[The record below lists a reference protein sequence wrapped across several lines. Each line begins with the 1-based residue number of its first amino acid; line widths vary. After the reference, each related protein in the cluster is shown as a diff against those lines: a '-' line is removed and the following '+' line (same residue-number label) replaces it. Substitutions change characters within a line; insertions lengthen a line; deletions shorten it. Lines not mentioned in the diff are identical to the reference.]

1 MKKRL
6 LSLLLVFVMVLGM
19 IPTSVFA
26 VEGIPFTVTLGDEE
40 VTEITEG
47 VVSWTDWSGTPSDVT
62 CYTVTVPQGAT
73 EATLDFDEDMQ
84 WMYYAADGT
93 FLGKGESSDTPST
106 THTVAIQDDYGV
118 SNGMSV
124 PGADG
129 ELDGISVQIPDS
141 WSTSYYIQFV
151 YGTAACLTVKSD
163 ALTEATAK
171 SGGLYQLKMSDV
183 FAEADGHEVSYSYTF
198 NSTADPMFTKLQD
211 GVLYLTPTT
220 QSPEGQ
226 PYDLVLTAECE
237 GGKVTH
243 TVKLTV
249 DPPNE
254 GIEQQYGYDETD
266 KSSVTVYVTVSSDGM
281 PLETDDGVLANL
293 EITVPYFE
301 LDLYGLTQYNRYGTD
316 GGRGPYVNNTVV
328 RRPTGLH
335 LYIYLLE
342 RYYMGLPE
350 EQCCI
355 GTSGVLE
362 HAKKQDIYYMG
373 GDLAYN
379 SGNNKALVYSGG
391 ATSIFMNQFW
401 GHDCNLMY
409 YRNHCYPY
417 MSPGWGST
425 SDYILLSDGDAI
437 DVAMFT
443 NWAFYHTG
451 YFASFDQ
458 DVYEVAEGGSS
469 ITVKTQQW
477 GTTAAAENF
486 VPVNGNEGLKVKL
499 YNSDWEEIAELD
511 YDSAKSNTITVDV
524 PEADGIYY
532 LMAMD
537 PNATDKNAAKV
548 APAVARIVVGDQNAG
563 GADIGSYYEDC
574 DFLNIK
580 DDKKRYLVDITA
592 DTVATDYYGEI
603 PTYQV
608 VIEEG
613 TETVYVTFA
622 SGNSFAEDIATYSVA
637 DRTTDY
643 GWDSVSVTTNDDGT
657 VTVAIPVA
665 NYTETGTG
673 IILEDDQYTWKYG
686 FDFVTGTITKVQVGT
701 SVSRILLN
709 SYSEHLWIG
718 DTVTLVPTVLPAEAT
733 DWTIQWTSSDE
744 NIATVDQNGKI
755 TAVGDGTAIITAAI
769 GDVKVQCTVT
779 AEKYN
784 TAPSV
789 ASGTPSWNKLM
800 AGQQTNLDVS
810 GWFADKEQTNLTFTA
825 EIKKATAANFSQSYD
840 YSTVAGPQVSVNGHN
855 ISVTVPDSGIYM
867 LYVTASDGKLTTTH
881 QCQLTVVTNSSGVIK
896 LNDGV
901 TASVYNVV
909 VVGHTQDGNTHT
921 LVLSKNTLR
930 RQGANTIIKLG
941 VTTEEGYSYSGG
953 NTFGI
958 GGQLSVTVKDSSGKS
973 EQHIFKCIIECS
985 GEHTDADDNQIC
997 DKCTL
1002 KIEKPGK
1009 FAFLAVNENGYII
1022 EPCYV
1027 NYKGGETIKQALQ
1040 NSGFDFAGIE
1050 QGYIGAVQGVSGSY
1064 MLHFD
1069 EDGYDLNTKAE
1080 NVTALWITTN
1090 TRQSYSDALRDLVTQ
1105 LARYNASTNGVK
1117 TYPAATT
1124 AYIKA
1129 RQEFYD
1135 TSNAEKLANNLKAA
1149 IDAFETFMDGET
1161 VTVPMQIMQ
1170 GGAVVNTGKAVFT
1183 SEFGTQVTTEDLTQ
1197 VKLVPG
1203 KYTFDISDGGYQ
1215 HVRGSID
1222 VTAETSLQATLPTGK
1237 WMQDVQISLTSS
1249 AHWWKEVPTANET
1262 NAGATYYVPDYA
1274 NSSIFCYIKRGGG
1287 VTDGGTHQVFLQG
1300 YESTRTWESYETT
1313 LPNILVADSLDGNT
1327 VTLECR
1333 LVQNP
1338 DGYEQYQTY
1347 TIEIVRSP
1355 SLWSLKAAGDG
1366 TAMKIEFEEDVL
1378 NYAVTTGASSVLV
1391 TPTVLDERT
1400 AVTVGGKAAVSGQG
1414 TAVKLADCETAE
1426 DGTYIIP
1433 VVLTAPSGATTT
1445 YTLQVTKVDT
1455 ISVNLLV
1462 PDSAVSVKLYNAAG
1476 DEVMPVGQQ
1485 GPRCV
1490 FKAIPGEEYT
1500 YISTKNT
1507 YYHATAKFVPE
1518 TDNTTINVA
1527 EPKISAGLATFLGK
1541 TGTSNTT
1548 PKLPMDKEFN
1558 PAVHEYTMWMES
1570 NSGNLCLQANAS
1582 NKNNY
1587 TVTAHYK
1594 SARNSAYSEYGSLAP
1609 KNEEVTIAN
1618 KTKESA
1624 VKLNRS
1630 LGTGGWS
1637 NVFYIRMTDKT
1648 VVDDVT
1654 FYEEY
1659 ILTVHRTMTLNTM
1672 SAADHNGNAL
1682 VVAQKDAPTKKTFD
1696 KTVLDYTAQMPAF
1709 ATNMKVTFKVQSSN
1723 LYAYD
1728 APLYTVT
1735 VANGEQTQNVTFTEA
1750 DIANAVTVDVP
1761 LSGTDA
1767 TEEVTITVSHKEIG
1781 SVAQTY
1787 TLKVDKLP
1795 PVATV
1800 FAVDPADAT
1809 IYLTDDISK
1818 ARIYPD
1824 ADGSYIL
1831 NTDGSYTYVISK
1843 TGYVAKTAQF
1853 VASEE
1858 NKTITVQLE
1867 KASASELKDIST
1879 EGDWL
1884 QFRADNNNNG
1894 VVNVKTPIKAEDAV
1908 LEWANKIG
1916 EGFDS
1921 GATGCPIIVGGYLY
1935 TYAGDAIH
1943 KVNKETGEV
1952 VKSGKMAGSSSFAIN
1967 SPTYGNGMIFVAL
1980 SNGRVQ
1986 AFDAENLTSLWVY
1999 KDALGGQPNCPIAY
2013 SDGYIYTGFWNSE
2026 TKQANFVCL
2035 TVTDEDTTNTTEAK
2049 LATWTYAHNGFYWA
2063 GAYACEDY
2071 VLVGTDD
2078 GSDGYTTGTA
2088 SILSLHPTT
2097 GVLLDEQKLTNV
2109 GDQRSSIMYDAA
2121 TDAYYFTTKGGDFY
2135 QIKVEANGTFTEDSL
2150 RRLHLDNGAYDMRTP
2165 PMSTST
2171 PVIYNGRAYIG
2182 VSGISQ
2188 FGNFSGHNMT
2198 VIDLETFSIAY
2209 TVPTM
2214 GYPQTSGL
2222 LTTAYE
2228 NADGYVYVYFIDNAS
2243 PGMIRVIRDKKGMDE
2258 VDHTYTTM
2266 TTYSVNGVEKTIET
2280 GYVLFTPYGDEEQY
2294 AICSPISDAEGNLY
2308 FKNDSARMMRLS
2320 SRMTSLEI
2328 VQQPEKKD
2336 YCVGKTFDG
2345 TGMKVIAH
2353 YANGS
2358 SKDVTR
2364 YVSFTTDPLTVD
2376 DTEITVSF
2384 APDKMF
2390 ENEDTAAGGYWQWY
2404 RDVNGQAGEM
2414 YYLPN
2419 ATVTIEL
2426 HAEHTWND
2434 GEQTKAPTCTES
2446 GETTYTCDV
2455 CGDTKVEPV
2464 DAVGHSMTKTDAKA
2478 PTCTEDGNVEY
2489 YTCSV
2494 CQKNFADA
2502 EGKTEL
2508 TTVVDTAKGHSM
2520 SKTDAKAPSC
2530 TEDGNV
2536 EYYTCSICQK
2546 NFADA
2551 EGKTEL
2557 TTVVVPA
2564 EGHSMTKMTANAPS
2578 CTGDGNVEYYHCAVC
2593 NKNFADAEGKQELD
2607 VIVNPATG
2615 HSMTK
2620 KDAQAPTCTE
2630 DGNIAHYT
2638 CAQCGKKFADIDGKN
2653 ELTSVVDPAK
2663 GHSMTKT
2670 DAKAPTCT
2678 EDGNVE
2684 YYTCSVCQKNYAD
2697 AEGKT
2702 VLTSVVDAAKGH
2714 SMTKTDAKAPT
2725 CTEDGNVEYY
2735 TCSVCQK
2742 NFADAEGKTE
2752 LTTVADPAKG
2762 HSMTKTDAKAP
2773 TCTEDGNV
2781 EYYTCSVC
2789 QKNFADAEGK
2799 TVLATVVD
2807 SAKGHKMGEYVVT
2820 KEPTTTQK
2828 GEETSK
2834 CANCDHTDVRE
2845 IPVKVAPETKVEIT
2859 EGGITTVPD
2868 SLKETGLD
2876 TPEKVNDTLVKA
2888 IIKQNGT
2895 IDEKNI
2901 AHYDVTLMYSEDGGK
2916 TWIKADESHWP
2927 ASGKIKVTLPYPSGT
2942 DKTYSFTVVHMFTSS
2957 AFGKTPGD
2965 VEMPTVTNTDKG
2977 IEFEV
2982 TGLSPISVGWTAPK
2996 ETPAD
3001 PSTPATGDTTNV
3013 VLLTCVMLLSVTML
3027 VVLLIAS
3034 KKRRA

>member
-26 VEGIPFTVTLGDEE
+26 VEGIPFTVTVGDEE
-40 VTEITEG
+40 VTEITEDVIQWPDFTMG
-47 VVSWTDWSGTPSDVT
+47 GYTDLPI
-62 CYTVTVPQGAT
+62 YTVVVPYEAT
-73 EATLDFDEDMQ
+73 EAALFFEKDMQ
-84 WMYYAADGT
+84 WTYYATDGT
-93 FLGKGESSDTPST
+93 YLGAGESSWTAST
-106 THTVAIQDDYGV
+106 EHTVAVQD
-118 SNGMSV
+118 SNG
-124 PGADG
+124 DG
-129 ELDGISVQIPDS
+129 ELDAISVQDPETY
-141 WSTSYYIQFV
+141 STAFLILFV
-151 YGTAACLTVKSD
+151 TAQNTCLTVKSD
-163 ALTEATAK
+163 APAAATAK

-198 NSTADPMFTKLQD
+198 NSTTDPMFTKLQD

-220 QSPEGQ
+220 QSPAGQ

-350 EQCCI
+350 EQCCT
-355 GTSGVLE
+355 GESGVLE
-362 HAKKQDIYYMG
+362 YAKKHDVFYMG

-486 VPVNGNEGLKVKL
+486 VPVNGSENLKVKL
-499 YNSDWEEIAELD
+499 YSSDWEEIAELD
-511 YDSAKSNTITVDV
+511 YDSANSNTITVDV
-524 PEADGIYY
+524 PEENGIYY
-532 LMAMD
+532 LMALDPYAMD
-537 PNATDKNAAKV
+537 KEAAKA
-548 APAVARIVVGDQNAG
+548 APAVARIVVGEQG
-563 GADIGSYYEDC
+563 SADLGSFYEDY
-574 DFLNIK
+574 DFLQIK
-580 DDKKRYLVDITA
+580 DDQDRYLVDITPNEF
-592 DTVATDYYGEI
+592 DNWGNTV
-603 PTYQV
+603 PTHQI

-613 TETVYVTFA
+613 TQTAYVTFEA
-622 SGNSFAEDIATYSVA
+622 GTDISTDFVTY
-637 DRTTDY
+637 T
-643 GWDSVSVTTNDDGT
+643 WDSEEIGCPWGDPLVVIENEDGT
-657 VTVAIPVA
+657 ITVEIPVGD
-665 NYTETGTG
+665 YTETGTAIVLQSSG
-673 IILEDDQYTWKYG
+673 YQFLYG
-686 FDFVTGTITKVQVGT
+686 FDFVTGTITKVQAGT
-701 SVSRILLN
+701 AVSRILLN

-718 DTVTLVPTVLPAEAT
+718 DTVTLVPTVMPAEAT

-779 AEKYN
+779 SEKYN
-784 TAPSV
+784 TAPCV

-840 YSTVAGPQVSVNGHN
+840 YSTVVGPQVSVNGHT

-881 QCQLTVVTNSSGVIK
+881 QCQLTVVTNNSGVIE

-901 TASVYNVV
+901 TISVYNVV
-909 VVGHTQDGNTHT
+909 AVGYTRDGNTHT
-921 LVLSKNTLR
+921 VVLSKNTLR
-930 RQGANTIIKLG
+930 RQGANTIVKWG
-941 VTTEEGYSYSGG
+941 VITQEGYSYSG
-953 NTFGI
+953 NTSFGI
-958 GGQLSVTVKDSSGKS
+958 GGKQTATVKDPAGNST
-973 EQHIFKCIIECS
+973 QHTFQCIIECS

-997 DKCTL
+997 DKCTM

-1009 FAFLAVNENGYII
+1009 FAFLAVNETGYLI

-1027 NYKGGETIKQALQ
+1027 SYAGGATVKEALQ
-1040 NSGFDFAGIE
+1040 ASGYDFAGIN

-1069 EDGYDLNTKAE
+1069 DDGYDLNTKAE

-1105 LARYNASTNGVK
+1105 LARYNASTNGIK

-1183 SEFGTQVTTEDLTQ
+1183 SEFATQVTTGDLTQ

-1237 WMQDVQISLTSS
+1237 WMQVVQISLTSS

-1274 NSSIFCYIKRGGG
+1274 NSSIYCYIKRGGG

-1300 YESTRTWESYETT
+1300 YESTRTWESNETT

-1355 SLWSLKAAGDG
+1355 SLWNLKAAGDG

-1391 TPTVLDERT
+1391 TPTVLDGRT

-1414 TAVKLADCETAE
+1414 TAVKLADCEIAE

-1445 YTLQVTKVDT
+1445 YTLQVTKVAT
-1455 ISVNLLV
+1455 ISVNLAV
-1462 PDSAVSVKLYNAAG
+1462 PDSGVSVKLYNAAG

-1485 GPRCV
+1485 GPRYV
-1490 FKAIPGEEYT
+1490 FNVIPGEEYT

-1518 TDNTTINVA
+1518 TNDTTINVA
-1527 EPKISAGLATFLGK
+1527 EPKISTGLVTFLGK

-1548 PKLPMDKEFN
+1548 PKLPMDKKFD
-1558 PAVHEYTMWMES
+1558 PAVHEYTMWMDS

-1594 SARNSAYSEYGSLAP
+1594 SATNSAYSEYGGLAP

-1618 KTKESA
+1618 KSKESA

-1630 LGTGGWS
+1630 MGTGGWS

-1659 ILTVHRTMTLNTM
+1659 ILTVHRTMTLNNM

-1682 VVAQKDAPTKKTFD
+1682 VVAQKDAPTKTTFD

-1735 VANGEQTQNVTFTEA
+1735 VANGEQTQNVTFTEENIA
-1750 DIANAVTVDVP
+1750 DAVTVDVP

-1767 TEEVTITVSHKEIG
+1767 TEEVTITVSHKETG

-1795 PVATV
+1795 PVATA

-1809 IYLTDDISK
+1809 IYLTDDISN
-1818 ARIYPD
+1818 ARIYPE

-1858 NKTITVQLE
+1858 NKTITAQLE
-1867 KASASELKDIST
+1867 KASASDLKDIST

-2035 TVTDEDTTNTTEAK
+2035 SVTDEDTTNTTEAK

-2088 SILSLHPTT
+2088 SLLSLHPTT
-2097 GVLLDEQKLTNV
+2097 GVLLDAQKLTNV
-2109 GDQRSSIMYDAA
+2109 GDQRSSICYDEA

-2150 RRLHLDNGAYDMRTP
+2150 RRLHLDNGAYDMQTP

-2228 NADGYVYVYFIDNAS
+2228 NTDGYVYVYFIDNAS

-2266 TTYSVNGVEKTIET
+2266 TTYSVNGVKKTIET

-2328 VQQPEKKD
+2328 VQQPEKLD
-2336 YCVGKTFDG
+2336 YIAGDTFDG
-2345 TGMKVIAH
+2345 TGLQVVAH
-2353 YANGS
+2353 YANGTQ
-2358 SKDVTR
+2358 KDVSQ
-2364 YVSFTTDPLTVD
+2364 YLSYTTEPLRTD

-2384 APDKMF
+2384 NPDKLF
-2390 ENEDTAAGGYWQWY
+2390 EDKENTPAGGYWQWY
-2404 RDVNGQAGEM
+2404 QDVDGKAGQT
-2414 YYLPN
+2414 YYLPT
-2419 ATVTIEL
+2419 ATVMVNIRTVNKVVLTENVADLTVEGEL
-2426 HAEHTWND
+2426 HLDLNGFTATNVSADTLIVWDSSATATTAGTGSLTTTAQVEKDQNVNGVRYITLEKDGVYTFHVLQLQLSAVTLRTNQAGIYYKATMICDPILKAEIAYHGIALSVKGMPDATFMKDTSVSYTQIAGAPAEFFTSGSVFNIFRND
-2434 GEQTKAPTCTES
+2434 ISAERNAARGEMKICANPYLEFSDGTILTATN
-2446 GETTYTCDV
+2446 
-2455 CGDTKVEPV
+2455 GDTWSLRDVMGYL
-2464 DAVGHSMTKTDAKA
+2464 DANFETLDSKA
-2478 PTCTEDGNVEY
+2478 QAQVQVFYATW
-2489 YTCSV
+2489 
-2494 CQKNFADA
+2494 ADA
-2502 EGKTEL
+2502 MATWEL
-2508 TTVVDTAKGHSM
+2508 
-2520 SKTDAKAPSC
+2520 
-2530 TEDGNV
+2530 EN
-2536 EYYTCSICQK
+2536 
-2546 NFADA
+2546 
-2551 EGKTEL
+2551 L
-2557 TTVVVPA
+2557 
-2564 EGHSMTKMTANAPS
+2564 ANS
-2578 CTGDGNVEYYHCAVC
+2578 
-2593 NKNFADAEGKQELD
+2593 
-2607 VIVNPATG
+2607 
-2615 HSMTK
+2615 
-2620 KDAQAPTCTE
+2620 
-2630 DGNIAHYT
+2630 
-2638 CAQCGKKFADIDGKN
+2638 
-2653 ELTSVVDPAK
+2653 
-2663 GHSMTKT
+2663 
-2670 DAKAPTCT
+2670 
-2678 EDGNVE
+2678 
-2684 YYTCSVCQKNYAD
+2684 
-2697 AEGKT
+2697 
-2702 VLTSVVDAAKGH
+2702 
-2714 SMTKTDAKAPT
+2714 
-2725 CTEDGNVEYY
+2725 
-2735 TCSVCQK
+2735 
-2742 NFADAEGKTE
+2742 
-2752 LTTVADPAKG
+2752 
-2762 HSMTKTDAKAP
+2762 
-2773 TCTEDGNV
+2773 
-2781 EYYTCSVC
+2781 
-2789 QKNFADAEGK
+2789 
-2799 TVLATVVD
+2799 
-2807 SAKGHKMGEYVVT
+2807 
-2820 KEPTTTQK
+2820 
-2828 GEETSK
+2828 
-2834 CANCDHTDVRE
+2834 
-2845 IPVKVAPETKVEIT
+2845 
-2859 EGGITTVPD
+2859 
-2868 SLKETGLD
+2868 
-2876 TPEKVNDTLVKA
+2876 
-2888 IIKQNGT
+2888 
-2895 IDEKNI
+2895 
-2901 AHYDVTLMYSEDGGK
+2901 
-2916 TWIKADESHWP
+2916 
-2927 ASGKIKVTLPYPSGT
+2927 
-2942 DKTYSFTVVHMFTSS
+2942 
-2957 AFGKTPGD
+2957 
-2965 VEMPTVTNTDKG
+2965 
-2977 IEFEV
+2977 
-2982 TGLSPISVGWTAPK
+2982 
-2996 ETPAD
+2996 
-3001 PSTPATGDTTNV
+3001 
-3013 VLLTCVMLLSVTML
+3013 
-3027 VVLLIAS
+3027 
-3034 KKRRA
+3034 

>member
-6 LSLLLVFVMVLGM
+6 LSLLLAVVMVLGM
-19 IPTSVFA
+19 LPTSVFA
-26 VEGIPFTVTLGDEE
+26 VDGVPFTATVNGE
-40 VTEITEG
+40 EITQIEES
-47 VVSWTDWSGTPSDVT
+47 VIDWPDWSGNLSDLP
-62 CYTVTVPQGAT
+62 CYTVTIPQSA
-73 EATLDFDEDMQ
+73 EAVTFEFESEMQ
-84 WMYYAADGT
+84 WTYYCIDGT
-93 FLGKGESSDTPST
+93 YIGEGPTSWESSYS
-106 THTVAIQDDYGV
+106 HEIAVQDD
-118 SNGMSV
+118 NG
-124 PGADG
+124 DG
-129 ELDGISVQIPDS
+129 EIDGISVQDPATY
-141 WSTSYYIQFV
+141 STAFYIQLV
-151 YGTAACLTVKSD
+151 YGTAACLTVKDD
-163 ALTEATAK
+163 APAAATAK
-171 SGGLYQLKMSDV
+171 SGGLYQLPMSDV
-183 FAEADGHEVSYSYTF
+183 FAEADGHEVAYSYTF
-198 NSTADPMFTKLQD
+198 NSTADPMFSKLQD

-220 QSPEGQ
+220 ESPAGQ

-254 GIEQQYGYDETD
+254 GIEQQYNYDETD

-350 EQCCI
+350 EQCCT
-355 GTSGVLE
+355 GESGVLE
-362 HAKKQDIYYMG
+362 YAKKHDVFYMG
-373 GDLAYN
+373 GELAYN
-379 SGNNKALVYSGG
+379 SGSNKALVYSGG

-458 DVYEVAEGGSS
+458 DVYEVEEGGST

-499 YNSDWEEIAELD
+499 YNSNWEEIAELA
-511 YDSAKSNTITVDV
+511 YDSANSNTITVAV
-524 PEADGIYY
+524 PETDGIYY
-532 LMAMD
+532 LMATD
-537 PNATDKNAAKV
+537 PNAMNKDTAKV
-548 APAVARIVVGDQNAG
+548 APAVARIVVGKQSSG
-563 GADIGSYYEDC
+563 GADLGSYYEGY
-574 DFLNIK
+574 DFLHIK
-580 DDKKRYLVDITA
+580 DDQDRYLVDVTPGVTSNA
-592 DTVATDYYGEI
+592 YTSEEI
-603 PTYQV
+603 PTHQV
-608 VIEEG
+608 IVEEG

-622 SGNSFAEDIATYSVA
+622 DTQNFEQYIAVYDIAAGTADYDMGMTMLDITDNGDGTITVALPVA
-637 DRTTDY
+637 DYTDSGY
-643 GWDSVSVTTNDDGT
+643 
-657 VTVAIPVA
+657 
-665 NYTETGTG
+665 G
-673 IILEDDQYTWKYG
+673 IILQDSSYAWLYG
-686 FDFVTGTITKVQVGT
+686 FDFVTGTITKVEVGT

-709 SYSEHLWIG
+709 SYKEHLWIG
-718 DTVTLVPTVLPAEAT
+718 DTVTLVPTVMPAEAT
-733 DWTIQWTSSDE
+733 GWTIQWSSSDE
-744 NIATVDQNGKI
+744 SVATADQNGKV

-779 AEKYN
+779 SEKYN

-789 ASGTPSWNKLM
+789 VSGTPSWNKLM
-800 AGQQTNLDVS
+800 AGQKTNLNVS

-825 EIKKATAANFSQSYD
+825 EIKKATAVNFTQGYD
-840 YSTVAGPQVSVNGHN
+840 YSTVVGPQVSVNGHTV
-855 ISVTVPDSGIYM
+855 SVTIPDSGIYM

-881 QCQLTVVTNSSGVIK
+881 QCQLTAVTNNSGVIK
-896 LNDGV
+896 LSDGV
-901 TASVYNVV
+901 TISIYNVV
-909 VVGHTQDGNTHT
+909 AVGHTQEDNIHT
-921 LVLSKNTLR
+921 VVLSKNTLK
-930 RQGANTIIKLG
+930 RQGVATIIKWG
-941 VTTEEGYSYSGG
+941 VTTEDGYTYSGS

-958 GGQLSVTVKDSSGKS
+958 AGKLTVTVTDPSGKS
-973 EQHIFKCIIECS
+973 EQHTFQCITECS

-1027 NYKGGETIKQALQ
+1027 NYKGGETVKQALQ
-1040 NSGFDFAGIE
+1040 NSGFDFAGID

-1069 EDGYDLNTKAE
+1069 GDGFDLNTKAE

-1090 TRQSYSDALRDLVTQ
+1090 TRQNYSDAVRDLVIQ
-1105 LARYNASTNGVK
+1105 LARYNASTNGLK

-1129 RQEFYD
+1129 KQEFYD
-1135 TSNAEKLANNLKAA
+1135 TSNATKLANNLKTA
-1149 IDAFETFMDGET
+1149 IDAFETFMEGET
-1161 VTVPMQIMQ
+1161 VTLPMQITQ

-1183 SEFGTQVTTEDLTQ
+1183 SEFGTQVATEDLTQ

-1203 KYTFDISDGGYQ
+1203 KYTFEISDGGYQ
-1215 HVRGSID
+1215 HVRGSIE
-1222 VTAETSLQATLPTGK
+1222 VNAQAYLQATLPTGR

-1249 AHWWKEVPTANET
+1249 EYWWKEVPTANET

-1274 NSSIFCYIKRGGG
+1274 NSSIYCYIKRGGT
-1287 VTDGGTHQVFLQG
+1287 VEGGSTHLVFLQG
-1300 YESTRTWESYETT
+1300 HESSRTWESYETT

-1338 DGYEQYQTY
+1338 DDYEQYQTY
-1347 TIEIVRSP
+1347 TVEIVRSP

-1366 TAMKIEFEEDVL
+1366 TNMKIEFAEDEL
-1378 NYAVTTGASSVLV
+1378 NYAVTTGASSVVV

-1400 AVTVGGKAAVSGQG
+1400 TVTVGGKAAVSGQG
-1414 TAVKLADCETAE
+1414 TAVKLADCEVAD

-1433 VVLTAPSGATTT
+1433 VVLTAPSGATTS

-1455 ISVNLLV
+1455 ISVNLVV
-1462 PDSAVSVKLYNAAG
+1462 PNQNVSVKLYNAAG

-1485 GPRCV
+1485 AARNV
-1490 FKAIPGEEYT
+1490 FMVIPGEKYT
-1500 YISTKNT
+1500 YISTKDT
-1507 YYHATAKFVPE
+1507 YYHATTAFTPE
-1518 TDNTTINVA
+1518 TANQTINVA
-1527 EPKISAGLATFLGK
+1527 DPKTSAGLATFLGK
-1541 TGTSNTT
+1541 TGTSNAT
-1548 PKLPMDKEFN
+1548 PKLPMDKEFD

-1570 NSGNLCLQANAS
+1570 NSGNLCLQANACDKKS
-1582 NKNNY
+1582 Y

-1618 KTKESA
+1618 KSKEAA

-1630 LGTGGWS
+1630 MGTGGWS

-1648 VVDDVT
+1648 VVDGVT

-1659 ILTVHRTMTLNTM
+1659 ILTVHRTMTLNDM
-1672 SAADHNGNAL
+1672 SVADHNGNAL
-1682 VVAQKDAPTKKTFD
+1682 VMAQKDAPTKTKFD

-1709 ATNMKVTFKVQSSN
+1709 ATNMKVTLKALSSN

-1735 VANGEQTQNVTFTEA
+1735 VANGEQTQNVTFTEENIA
-1750 DIANAVTVDVP
+1750 DAVTVDVP
-1761 LSGTDA
+1761 LIGTNA
-1767 TEEVTITVSHKEIG
+1767 TEEITITVSHKETG

-1787 TLKVDKLP
+1787 TIEVSKLP
-1795 PVATV
+1795 PVATT
-1800 FAVDPADAT
+1800 FAVNPADAT
-1809 IYLTDDISK
+1809 IYLTDDISD
-1818 ARIYPD
+1818 ARIYPE

-1843 TGYVAKTAQF
+1843 TGYVAQSAKFT
-1853 VASEE
+1853 ASEE
-1858 NKTITVQLE
+1858 NKTITINLT
-1867 KASASELKDIST
+1867 KAPDSAIRDIAT
-1879 EGDWL
+1879 DGDWL

-1935 TYAGDAIH
+1935 TYAGNAIH
-1943 KVNKETGEV
+1943 KINKETGEV
-1952 VKSGKMAGSSSFAIN
+1952 VKSGIMAGSSSFAIN

-2013 SDGYIYTGFWNSE
+2013 HNGYIYTGFWNSE

-2035 TVTDEDTTNTTEAK
+2035 AVTDEDTANTTEDK

-2063 GAYACEDY
+2063 GAYVSNDFM
-2071 VLVGTDD
+2071 LIGTDD
-2078 GSDGYTTGTA
+2078 GADGYTTGTA
-2088 SILSLHPTT
+2088 SVLSLHPTT
-2097 GVLLDEQKLTNV
+2097 GVLLDEQVLTNV

-2135 QIKVEANGTFTEDSL
+2135 QIKVEANGTFTENSL
-2150 RRLHLDNGAYDMRTP
+2150 RRLHLDNGAYDDRTP

-2171 PVIYNGRAYIG
+2171 PVIYNGRAYVG
-2182 VSGISQ
+2182 VSGVSQ

-2228 NADGYVYVYFIDNAS
+2228 NTDGYAYVYFIDNAS

-2258 VDHTYTTM
+2258 VDHSYTTTM
-2266 TTYSVNGVEKTIET
+2266 TYTLNGEEKTIET
-2280 GYVLFTPYGDEEQY
+2280 GYILFTPYGDEAQY
-2294 AICSPISDAEGNLY
+2294 AICSPIADSEGNLY

-2328 VQQPEKKD
+2328 VQQPEKQV
-2336 YCVGKTFDG
+2336 YCIGKTFDG

-2353 YANGS
+2353 YANGT
-2358 SKDVTR
+2358 SKDVTA
-2364 YVSFTTDPLTVD
+2364 YVSFTTDPLTAD

-2384 APDKMF
+2384 APDKLF
-2390 ENEDTAAGGYWQWY
+2390 EDTNTAAGGYWQWY
-2404 RDVNGQAGEM
+2404 RDVDGQAGQT
-2414 YYLPN
+2414 YYLPTG
-2419 ATVTIEL
+2419 TVSIEL
-2426 HAEHTWND
+2426 RTDHSWNE
-2434 GEQTKAPTCTES
+2434 GEQTTAPTCTED
-2446 GETTYTCDV
+2446 GEMAFTCTV
-2455 CGDTKVEPV
+2455 CGDTKKEPV
-2464 DAVGHSMTKTDAKA
+2464 TAEGHKMTKTAAKA

-2494 CQKNFADA
+2494 CNKNFADEA
-2502 EGKTEL
+2502 GEDEL
-2508 TTVVDTAKGHSM
+2508 TTVVDPAKGHQM
-2520 SKTDAKAPSC
+2520 TETNAKAPSC

-2536 EYYTCSICQK
+2536 KYYTCSACEK
-2546 NFADA
+2546 NFADE
-2551 EGKTEL
+2551 EGKREL
-2557 TTVVVPA
+2557 T
-2564 EGHSMTKMTANAPS
+2564 
-2578 CTGDGNVEYYHCAVC
+2578 NV
-2593 NKNFADAEGKQELD
+2593 
-2607 VIVNPATG
+2607 
-2615 HSMTK
+2615 S
-2620 KDAQAPTCTE
+2620 
-2630 DGNIAHYT
+2630 
-2638 CAQCGKKFADIDGKN
+2638 
-2653 ELTSVVDPAK
+2653 DPAK
-2663 GHSMTKT
+2663 GHVDETVKGKE
-2670 DAKAPTCT
+2670 ATCT
-2678 EDGNVE
+2678 ETGLTDGIK
-2684 YYTCSVCQKNYAD
+2684 CSVCGVTTKAQEIIPAN
-2697 AEGKT
+2697 
-2702 VLTSVVDAAKGH
+2702 GH
-2714 SMTKTDAKAPT
+2714 
-2725 CTEDGNVEYY
+2725 
-2735 TCSVCQK
+2735 Q
-2742 NFADAEGKTE
+2742 
-2752 LTTVADPAKG
+2752 
-2762 HSMTKTDAKAP
+2762 
-2773 TCTEDGNV
+2773 
-2781 EYYTCSVC
+2781 
-2789 QKNFADAEGK
+2789 
-2799 TVLATVVD
+2799 
-2807 SAKGHKMGEYVVT
+2807 MGEYVVT
-2820 KEPTTTQK
+2820 KEATTTEK
-2828 GEETSK
+2828 GEETAK
-2834 CANCDHTDVRE
+2834 CANCDYTTTRE
-2845 IPVKVAPETKVEIT
+2845 IPVKVESEIKVEIT
-2859 EGGITTVPD
+2859 DGGITVIPD
-2868 SLKETGLD
+2868 SLKEVGMD
-2876 TPEKVNDTLVKA
+2876 TPEKVKESLVKA
-2888 IIKQNGT
+2888 IITENSKV
-2895 IDEKNI
+2895 DEKNVV
-2901 AHYDVTLMYSEDGGK
+2901 HYDVTLMYSEDGGQI
-2916 TWIKADESHWP
+2916 WIRADETHFP
-2927 ASGKIKVTLPYPSGT
+2927 ADGKLKVCMPYPSGT
-2942 DKTYSFTVVHMFTSS
+2942 DKSYTFTVVHMFTSI
-2957 AFGKTPGD
+2957 AFGKTPGT

-2982 TGLSPISVGWTAPK
+2982 TGLSPISVGWTAP
-2996 ETPAD
+2996 A
-3001 PSTPATGDTTNV
+3001 STPAPTPSAPVTGETTPV
-3013 VLLTCVMLLSVTML
+3013 VMLTVVMLLSVTAL
-3027 VVLLIAS
+3027 AVLLLCY
-3034 KKRRA
+3034 KKRRV